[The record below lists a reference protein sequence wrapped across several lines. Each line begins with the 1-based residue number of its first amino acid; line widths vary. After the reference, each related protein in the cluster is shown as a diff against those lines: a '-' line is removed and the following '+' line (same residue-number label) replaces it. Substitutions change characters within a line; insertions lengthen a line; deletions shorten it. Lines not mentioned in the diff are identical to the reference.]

1 MQKIKFAVSFLL
13 ITVLPIA
20 AKAPFQEYIDPL
32 LPDWSLAPVLSLKV
46 WQWIGIAAA
55 ILLGFIAKVIVRHLL
70 TIVHKI
76 AASKTKTEWDDHI
89 IDALRGP
96 TGFMAAIGFW
106 YLSIAVLRFEKA
118 AKAFFANILLFLLY
132 VSVIWLVYRLVNVFI
147 DFLRAITSKTEST
160 LDDQIL
166 PVVSKTLKVLVIGL
180 GSMIIL
186 QNFGINVF
194 SLLAGLGI
202 GGLAFALAAKDT
214 ASNFFGSFT
223 IFTDRPFVM
232 GDWVKIGSSEGIVE
246 EIGMRSTRIR
256 TFANTLI
263 YIPNSIVANS
273 TILNVSA
280 RKYRRTS
287 TTLGLTYDTP
297 PEKIEAFMEGVKN
310 IILASPLTN
319 KENFH
324 VAFVNY
330 GPSSLD
336 ILVYFFL
343 EVRDWGEEMMG
354 RQNIYLEILRLAKKL
369 KVSFAYPT
377 QSLHI
382 ENFPEKKP
390 LFPQESFTEDQI
402 KADAA
407 KFSNGGEMSN
417 PTGLGIF
424 NPPYKR

>member
-1 MQKIKFAVSFLL
+1 MRRVSFL
-13 ITVLPIA
+13 INFFIIMVLPIT
-20 AKAPFQEYIDPL
+20 AKAPFQEYIDSF
-32 LPDWSLAPVLSLKV
+32 LPDWSMEPILSIKI
-46 WQWIGIAAA
+46 WQWIGIAVA
-55 ILLGFIAKVIVRHLL
+55 IILGFIIKLLIRHLL
-70 TIVHKI
+70 GIIHKI
-76 AASKTKTEWDDHI
+76 ATSKTKTQWDDHI
-89 IDALRGP
+89 INALRGP
-96 TGFMAAIGFW
+96 TGFMGAIGFW
-106 YLSIAVLRFEKA
+106 YLSIAILRFEKN
-118 AKAFFANILLFLLY
+118 AKAFLSNILLFLLY
-132 VSVIWLVYRLVNVFI
+132 VSAIWLAYRLVNVFI
-147 DFLRAITSKTEST
+147 DFLRSITSKTEST
-160 LDDQIL
+160 LDDQII
-166 PVVSKTLKVLVIGL
+166 PIISKTLKVLVVGL
-180 GSMIIL
+180 GSMIVL

-223 IFTDRPFVM
+223 IFTDRPFM
-232 GDWVKIGSSEGIVE
+232 LGDWVKIGSSEGIVE

-256 TFANTLI
+256 TFANTII
-263 YIPNSIVANS
+263 YIPNSVVANS

-310 IILASPLTN
+310 IILANPLTN

-336 ILVYFFL
+336 IMVYFFL
-343 EVRDWGEEMMG
+343 QVKDWGEELMG
-354 RQNIYLEILRLAKKL
+354 RQNIYLEILRLAKEL

-390 LFPQESFTEDQI
+390 LFPQESFTNEKIQS
-402 KADAA
+402 DAA
-407 KFSNGGEMSN
+407 KFAKGGEMAH

-424 NPPYKR
+424 EPPYK